1 MSSIIS
7 GAYDLH
13 VHSAPDCLPRK
24 FDDLEMAQRIIDCGM
39 AGFAIKSHYFCTADR
54 ATLVNK
60 LYPQCHA
67 IGMLWMNR
75 SAGGLSP
82 ISVEMAARAGTKIV
96 GFPTV
101 DTEASIT
108 KTFEMPPEKR
118 GYWSKIIIEMKEEG
132 IELKPIQILDENG
145 RLIPEVYDILDIIA
159 KYDMV
164 LATGHLKPTETPI
177 LLKAACERKVNR
189 IIATHVSSTSNFH
202 ELEVQKELL
211 KYGAKFEHCTN
222 GVTNGKV
229 PYEVML
235 NHIQTMGPENC
246 ILCTDLGQ
254 PKNRYP
260 DEGLLGLCTRFV
272 EESGMSETDVR
283 KMIVDNPKSLIG

>member
-1 MSSIIS
+1 MSSSIIS

-24 FDDLEMAQRIIDCGM
+24 FDDLEMAQRVIDCGM

-54 ATLVNK
+54 AKIVKK
-60 LYPQCHA
+60 LYPQCDA
-67 IGMLWMNR
+67 IGMMWLNNSVGGMN
-75 SAGGLSP
+75 P
-82 ISVEMAARAGTKIV
+82 IGVEMAGRAGTKII

-108 KTFEMPPEKR
+108 KTFELPPEKR

-132 IELKPIQILDENG
+132 IDLKPVKVFDDDGKLV
-145 RLIPEVYDILDIIA
+145 PAVYDILDIIA
-159 KYDMV
+159 KYKMV

-177 LLKAACERKVNR
+177 LLKAAKEHGVER

-211 KYGAKFEHCTN
+211 GYGALLEHCTN

-235 NHIQTMGPENC
+235 GQIQAMGPENC
-246 ILCTDLGQ
+246 LLCTDLGQ

-260 DEGLLGLCTRFV
+260 DEGLFDLCTRFV
-272 EESGMSETDVR
+272 ESGIPEDKVR
-283 KMIVDNPKSLIG
+283 MMIVDNPKRLIG